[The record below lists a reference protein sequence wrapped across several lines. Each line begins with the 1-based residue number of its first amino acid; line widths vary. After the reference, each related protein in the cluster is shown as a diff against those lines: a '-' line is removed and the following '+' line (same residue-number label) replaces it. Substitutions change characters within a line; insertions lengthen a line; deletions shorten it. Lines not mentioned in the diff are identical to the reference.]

1 MTGKEDSGQSMTAIY
16 QEFIGTSGQ
25 KNLSDA
31 FDQQSSP
38 EKSKTETV
46 EESKGE
52 EFYDNRSD
60 LCFDNF
66 II

>member
-1 MTGKEDSGQSMTAIY
+1 MIGKEDSGQSMTAIY
-16 QEFIGTSGQ
+16 QELIGTSGK
-25 KNLSDA
+25 KNLSDT
-31 FDQQSSP
+31 FDQQSSQ
-38 EKSKTETV
+38 EKSKTATV

-52 EFYDNRSD
+52 EFYDNPSE